1 MKLQLHVK
9 TATTD
14 NTLIE
19 LDNIKKFRYN
29 LRLDCVEFWSSN
41 IIRNISK
48 DLRVV
53 EHSRK
58 NEYRHIFP
66 INRINKIIIIKE

>member
-14 NTLIE
+14 NALIE
-19 LDNIKKFRYN
+19 LDNIKKFRYI

-41 IIRNISK
+41 IIKDISK
-48 DLRVV
+48 DLQVV

-66 INRINKIIIIKE
+66 IKRINKIIILKE